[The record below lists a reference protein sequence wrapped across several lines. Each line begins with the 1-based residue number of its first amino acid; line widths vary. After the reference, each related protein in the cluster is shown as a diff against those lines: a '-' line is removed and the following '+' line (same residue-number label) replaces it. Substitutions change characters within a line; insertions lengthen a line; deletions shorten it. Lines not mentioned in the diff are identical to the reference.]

1 MTGRDPVSAL
11 KFPCEFPLKVFGR
24 PGPEFESAVLAI
36 VRHHVADLG
45 EGAVRGRVSRN
56 GNYLALTVTF
66 KATSRTQLDAIYAD
80 LVRCRDVVM
89 AL

>member
-1 MTGRDPVSAL
+1 MTERDPGPAL
-11 KFPCEFPLKVFGR
+11 QFPCEFPLKVFGR
-24 PGPEFESAVLAI
+24 PGPEFESAVLEI
-36 VRHHVADLG
+36 VRRHGVDLA
-45 EGAVRGRVSRN
+45 EGAVSARASRN

-66 KATSRTQLDAIYAD
+66 QARSRHQLDAIYQD